1 MTLPEREIDVAVI
14 GAGIIGGC
22 AALELAERGI
32 NVTIF
37 DPAPVCSKTSY
48 GNAGV
53 ISPWTCVPQSTP
65 GLWKQVPRW
74 LIDPEG
80 PVSIRLGH
88 LPKLMPW
95 VLRFLA
101 AGRSERLDPVAD
113 GLFRLSRG
121 SVAAYKKR
129 LAGTGQ
135 AQLVRDSM
143 YVHVYRNPKAASL
156 DHLGWQL
163 RQARQV
169 PIELID
175 KRALQEIEPHI
186 ADDFEAA
193 ILIKQQGRAS
203 DPAGIGIALA
213 EKALAKGAN
222 HIQTKVYEIHPDQGS
237 GCQLVTDLGVFT
249 A

>member
-1 MTLPEREIDVAVI
+1 MTLPESEIDVAVI
-14 GAGIIGGC
+14 GAGIIGVC
-22 AALELAERGI
+22 TALELSERGMK
-32 NVTIF
+32 VTIF

-53 ISPWTCVPQSTP
+53 ISPWTCVPQSMP

-88 LPKLMPW
+88 SPKLMPW

-101 AGRSERLDPVAD
+101 AGRSERLDPIAD

-129 LAGTGQ
+129 LTGTGQ
-135 AQLVRDSM
+135 EQLVRDSM

-175 KRALQEIEPHI
+175 KHALQEIEPHI

-213 EKALAKGAN
+213 
-222 HIQTKVYEIHPDQGS
+222 
-237 GCQLVTDLGVFT
+237 
-249 A
+249 

>member
-1 MTLPEREIDVAVI
+1 M
-14 GAGIIGGC
+14 
-22 AALELAERGI
+22 
-32 NVTIF
+32 
-37 DPAPVCSKTSY
+37 
-48 GNAGV
+48 
-53 ISPWTCVPQSTP
+53 
-65 GLWKQVPRW
+65 
-74 LIDPEG
+74 
-80 PVSIRLGH
+80 
-88 LPKLMPW
+88 
-95 VLRFLA
+95 
-101 AGRSERLDPVAD
+101 
-113 GLFRLSRG
+113 SRG

-135 AQLVRDSM
+135 EQLVRDSM

-175 KRALQEIEPHI
+175 KHVLQEIEPHI

-222 HIQTKVYEIHPDQGS
+222 TFKQRFKKSIPIRVVVVSLLLIRVCLQPKKSFWQQAFGHASCWRVLALSCRWRPSVGII
-237 GCQLVTDLGVFT
+237 
-249 A
+249 

>member
-1 MTLPEREIDVAVI
+1 MTLPETRIDVAVI
-14 GAGIIGGC
+14 GAGIIGVC
-22 AALELAERGI
+22 TALELVERGMK
-32 NVTIF
+32 VTIF

-53 ISPWTCVPQSTP
+53 ISPWTCVPQSMP

-80 PVSIRLGH
+80 PVSVRLGY

-135 AQLVRDSM
+135 EQLVRDSM
-143 YVHVYRNPKAASL
+143 YVHVYRNSNAASL
-156 DHLGWQL
+156 EHLGWQL

-175 KRALQEIEPHI
+175 KQALKEIEPHI

-193 ILIKQQGRAS
+193 ILIK
-203 DPAGIGIALA
+203 
-213 EKALAKGAN
+213 
-222 HIQTKVYEIHPDQGS
+222 
-237 GCQLVTDLGVFT
+237 
-249 A
+249 